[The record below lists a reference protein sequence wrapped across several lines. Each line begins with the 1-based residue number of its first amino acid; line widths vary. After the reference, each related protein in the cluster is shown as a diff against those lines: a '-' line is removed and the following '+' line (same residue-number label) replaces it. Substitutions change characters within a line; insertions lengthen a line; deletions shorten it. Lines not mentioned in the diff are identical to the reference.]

1 MRRKGVVKTR
11 HREVR
16 SAERVVDSE
25 GRTGRSGD
33 RVVDSESQIC
43 RQNVVVTPRAEQAEV
58 PTSMACLVLVKIKG
72 PDNPTCVFFRKSVA
86 VDTIGSLS
94 KGTSECASV
103 SQ

>member
-1 MRRKGVVKTR
+1 MVPQKDFKMILVIMQ
-11 HREVR
+11 
-16 SAERVVDSE
+16 ARVV
-25 GRTGRSGD
+25 G
-33 RVVDSESQIC
+33 I
-43 RQNVVVTPRAEQAEV
+43 QNLTIILAAYH
-58 PTSMACLVLVKIKG
+58 TIKG

>member
-1 MRRKGVVKTR
+1 MLYEMKAPARTASGL
-11 HREVR
+11 
-16 SAERVVDSE
+16 RVE
-25 GRTGRSGD
+25 GFENQGTTS
-33 RVVDSESQIC
+33 S
-43 RQNVVVTPRAEQAEV
+43 TPVQSIR
-58 PTSMACLVLVKIKG
+58 KIKG

>member
-1 MRRKGVVKTR
+1 MENRMETTVVFGVYRVKGQ
-11 HREVR
+11 
-16 SAERVVDSE
+16 
-25 GRTGRSGD
+25 GD
-33 RVVDSESQIC
+33 LASR
-43 RQNVVVTPRAEQAEV
+43 
-58 PTSMACLVLVKIKG
+58 LIKG

>member
-1 MRRKGVVKTR
+1 MEWCHANKCQGKWNASAQSIIERLEGGLSQ
-11 HREVR
+11 REVANKKIR
-16 SAERVVDSE
+16 
-25 GRTGRSGD
+25 
-33 RVVDSESQIC
+33 
-43 RQNVVVTPRAEQAEV
+43 
-58 PTSMACLVLVKIKG
+58 KIKG

>member
-1 MRRKGVVKTR
+1 MRLRA
-11 HREVR
+11 HEDPLREVNRLDCYMAEERDQASR
-16 SAERVVDSE
+16 SNHMGFGFQSLRGYGFRVY
-25 GRTGRSGD
+25 
-33 RVVDSESQIC
+33 
-43 RQNVVVTPRAEQAEV
+43 
-58 PTSMACLVLVKIKG
+58 LKIKG

>member
-1 MRRKGVVKTR
+1 MGILEK
-11 HREVR
+11 
-16 SAERVVDSE
+16 
-25 GRTGRSGD
+25 
-33 RVVDSESQIC
+33 
-43 RQNVVVTPRAEQAEV
+43 
-58 PTSMACLVLVKIKG
+58 KIKG

>member
-1 MRRKGVVKTR
+1 MKKAILTTTR
-11 HREVR
+11 YVFDTSPKEN
-16 SAERVVDSE
+16 SKA
-25 GRTGRSGD
+25 
-33 RVVDSESQIC
+33 SQ
-43 RQNVVVTPRAEQAEV
+43 
-58 PTSMACLVLVKIKG
+58 IKG

>member
-1 MRRKGVVKTR
+1 MSTVCGVIWELWGVYAD
-11 HREVR
+11 V
-16 SAERVVDSE
+16 SVQGV
-25 GRTGRSGD
+25 G
-33 RVVDSESQIC
+33 
-43 RQNVVVTPRAEQAEV
+43 N
-58 PTSMACLVLVKIKG
+58 SMEIKG

>member
-1 MRRKGVVKTR
+1 MRKKKRASPKRMKKRTRLALNCLIDLQGGVLCGPPDNVRRVRKKK
-11 HREVR
+11 
-16 SAERVVDSE
+16 
-25 GRTGRSGD
+25 
-33 RVVDSESQIC
+33 
-43 RQNVVVTPRAEQAEV
+43 RAS
-58 PTSMACLVLVKIKG
+58 PKRMKKIKG

>member
-1 MRRKGVVKTR
+1 MQWSTLLPQAMVESCCLNSEIAKTQTSFAPKRVQRIGTLAR
-11 HREVR
+11 HTPKIC
-16 SAERVVDSE
+16 SLGSWM
-25 GRTGRSGD
+25 RTGREYD
-33 RVVDSESQIC
+33 QQV
-43 RQNVVVTPRAEQAEV
+43 
-58 PTSMACLVLVKIKG
+58 IKG

>member
-1 MRRKGVVKTR
+1 MSQPEHLLTTR
-11 HREVR
+11 YVILK
-16 SAERVVDSE
+16 V
-25 GRTGRSGD
+25 G
-33 RVVDSESQIC
+33 I
-43 RQNVVVTPRAEQAEV
+43 VVVTI
-58 PTSMACLVLVKIKG
+58 IKG

>member
-1 MRRKGVVKTR
+1 MITIIIIG
-11 HREVR
+11 
-16 SAERVVDSE
+16 
-25 GRTGRSGD
+25 
-33 RVVDSESQIC
+33 
-43 RQNVVVTPRAEQAEV
+43 
-58 PTSMACLVLVKIKG
+58 IKG